1 MRKKLITEEKINELI
16 KSYEIDLIS
25 SNELSIKFNIPKKRV
40 LEILKEKNVPLR
52 NSGRIYIGGVIESN
66 KRYGSKPEIKE
77 RKKIIHKNWSEKNK
91 EHLKEYHK
99 KWREENLDKWRETKR
114 NYEKTRKSTDPI
126 YKLIGNFRT
135 AIYTVL
141 KENNVTKYG
150 HYFEILGYQ
159 PEQLINHLEVQFKDG
174 MSWDNYGEWHV
185 DHKLPIT
192 HFNIS
197 EMGDS
202 EFIKCWS
209 LDNLQPMWGDEN
221 IKKSNKLLD

>member
-1 MRKKLITEEKINELI
+1 MKKILITEETINDLI
-16 KSYEIDLIS
+16 KSYEIELIS
-25 SNELSIKFNIPKKRV
+25 SNELSEKFNIPKKRV
-40 LEILKEKNVPLR
+40 LSILKENNVKMR
-52 NSGRIYIGGVIESN
+52 NSGRVFIGGRKIADKKWREKNEEYLKN
-66 KRYGSKPEIKE
+66 K
-77 RKKIIHKNWSEKNK
+77 HKTWSEKNK
-91 EHLKEYHK
+91 EHLREYHR
-99 KWREENLDKWRETKR
+99 KWREENIDKWRENKR

-159 PEQLINHLEVQFKDG
+159 PQQLINHLEIQFKDG

-192 HFNIS
+192 YFKFN
-197 EMGDS
+197 DVTDD
-202 EFIKCWS
+202 EFKRCWS
-209 LDNLQPMWGDEN
+209 LENLQPMWGSEN
-221 IKKSNKLLD
+221 ISKSNKF

>member
-1 MRKKLITEEKINELI
+1 MRKKLITEDNINELI

-40 LEILKEKNVPLR
+40 LEILKEKNVTLR
-52 NSGRIYIGGVIESN
+52 SSGRIYTGG
-66 KRYGSKPEIKE
+66 
-77 RKKIIHKNWSEKNK
+77 RKIAD
-91 EHLKEYHK
+91 K
-99 KWREENLDKWRETKR
+99 KWREKNDEYLKEKHKNWYRENKEHRKEYLKEYREKNYEKIKETKR
-114 NYEKTRKSTDPI
+114 NYEKKRKSTDPI

-192 HFNIS
+192 YFKFN
-197 EMGDS
+197 DVTDN
-202 EFIKCWS
+202 EFKRCWS
-209 LDNLQPMWGDEN
+209 LENLQPMWGSEN
-221 IKKSNKLLD
+221 ISKSNKF

>member
-1 MRKKLITEEKINELI
+1 MRKLLLKKE
-16 KSYEIDLIS
+16 EIDIIISLYVNEKLSSVDISKKIGISKPLI
-25 SNELSIKFNIPKKRV
+25 LK
-40 LEILKEKNVPLR
+40 ILKENNIDMR
-52 NSGRIYIGGVIESN
+52 SSGRIYIGG
-66 KRYGSKPEIKE
+66 
-77 RKKIIHKNWSEKNK
+77 RKVADKKWREKNDEYLKTKHKTWSEKNK
-91 EHLKEYHK
+91 DYLREYHR

-159 PEQLINHLEVQFKDG
+159 PQQLINHLEIQFKDG

-192 HFNIS
+192 YFKFN
-197 EMGDS
+197 DVTDD
-202 EFIKCWS
+202 EFKKCWS
-209 LDNLQPMWGDEN
+209 LENLQPMWGGEN
-221 IKKSNKLLD
+221 ISKSNKF